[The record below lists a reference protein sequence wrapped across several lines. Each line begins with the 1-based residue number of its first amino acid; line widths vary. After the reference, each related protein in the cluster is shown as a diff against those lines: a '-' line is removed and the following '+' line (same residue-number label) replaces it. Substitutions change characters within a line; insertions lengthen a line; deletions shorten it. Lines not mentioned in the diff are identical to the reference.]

1 MVNKDFIQSYKDIY
15 SYYYFDRYK
24 LDDTNYDTCI
34 NYYLDI
40 FKEITLNIDLEKN
53 LNIVVKLK
61 LLATKKR
68 NEPWMYPIVVYKEYV
83 PYGSGRIIV
92 DKFIFNKENEKTILI
107 TETPLSDD
115 QHQIKSLGSLL
126 ACLNP
131 TARLYEEDGI
141 IFSIYN
147 ILKND
152 TFESTKKDCFYKN
165 KDVILEDIK
174 NIDVSKFSNIVDY
187 IKMPL

>member
-24 LDDTNYDTCI
+24 LDDTHYDTYI

-40 FKEITLNIDLEKN
+40 FKEITLNIDLKKN

-68 NEPWMYPIVVYKEYV
+68 SEPWMYPIVVYKEYV
-83 PYGSGRIIV
+83 PYGSGRILV
-92 DKFIFNKENEKTILI
+92 DKFILNKENEKTILI
-107 TETPLSDD
+107 AETPLSDD
-115 QHQIKSLGSLL
+115 QHQIKSLDSLL

-131 TARLYEEDGI
+131 TAKLYVEDGI

-152 TFESTKKDCFYKN
+152 TFESMKKDCFYKN
-165 KDVILEDIK
+165 KDAILEDIK
-174 NIDVSKFSNIVDY
+174 NIDVSKFSNIVNY
-187 IKMPL
+187 IKKPL